1 MSLEIDV
8 LRAFLR
14 LARRRT
20 SPTLARLVERVPGD
34 EADVRRALFS
44 LARQGLIQR
53 TPAGLRLSL
62 AGLAVAVAFAERGP
76 ARKNKNNKKK
86 DEVAEVVAAPAV
98 LPLAGA
104 RPRRRAA

>member
-14 LARRRT
+14 LARCRT

-62 AGLAVAVAFAERGP
+62 AGLAVAVAFAERAP
-76 ARKNKNNKKK
+76 SRKNKDKKK
-86 DEVAEVVAAPAV
+86 AEVAERVAPHAV
-98 LPLAGA
+98 TPLVGT